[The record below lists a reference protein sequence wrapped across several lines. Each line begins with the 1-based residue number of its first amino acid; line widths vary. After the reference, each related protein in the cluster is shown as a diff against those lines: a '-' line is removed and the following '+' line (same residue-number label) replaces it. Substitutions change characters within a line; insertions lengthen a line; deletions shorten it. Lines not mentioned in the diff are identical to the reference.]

1 MFYIKMKLLQGD
13 RTPKKF
19 FIINQLTLVHIHYSF
34 FFFTTSIINIC
45 WWHKYILPVSY
56 FTCTFNYLIVSLCL
70 LIYLFSITFL
80 LLFTLWP
87 QPRYTTA
94 WWTAKENLHQIFA
107 DFSSISIMFYCYM
120 SSLFYSKNGESIASV
135 TLASISRRNVS
146 IEALHTVKIA
156 LFDSQN
162 NFIIFSF

>member
-1 MFYIKMKLLQGD
+1 
-13 RTPKKF
+13 
-19 FIINQLTLVHIHYSF
+19 
-34 FFFTTSIINIC
+34 
-45 WWHKYILPVSY
+45 
-56 FTCTFNYLIVSLCL
+56 
-70 LIYLFSITFL
+70 
-80 LLFTLWP
+80 
-87 QPRYTTA
+87 
-94 WWTAKENLHQIFA
+94 
-107 DFSSISIMFYCYM
+107 M